1 MENKY
6 PKEYFELVNDRE
18 RFIDKPL
25 KTKQLTYFQD
35 AMVRFSR
42 NRYNVIATIILSIMI
57 LLAIFVPIFTPD
69 RLYKQTNSA
78 LDTLPPKVPLLEK
91 LGIFDGK
98 KYYKNQPIDYNTID
112 PETGLG
118 YPSNFDPKFID
129 FSTLTNNVVIGS
141 VRSSQ
146 YRGGTNELIV
156 NRGRTAYS
164 VRSPEEIEFKED
176 TDVTLDIN
184 SIGDGV
190 VKLYISEYLTG
201 TNYQSWNDLVYIG
214 SINKAGVSTVSAKIT
229 PGIKGYLIVKYEVN
243 RISSTADNVLSL
255 NSLTLTTNGKTQE
268 FEGYPLSQFKPFVV
282 VNQTESGHFTGTK
295 NEIVIDPE
303 FNGYAVV
310 SESEILIASDAQ
322 IVLNIDSIGKG
333 TAKVYLAKSNNAGD
347 YESWDEEDDQLF
359 LVGTTNMDGESTFS
373 PFNQGAQPGA
383 YYIVI
388 AYSSSSTEDTE
399 NLLMINSLS
408 VLSSDS
414 NVVLDDEAL
423 SSFDEF
429 VIDSEKEKGK
439 FRRRNNEIIVFADQD
454 GYAIASDVKVAL
466 SNTST
471 MTIEVG
477 SLNKGALWVYL
488 SENQVETNQEIWNT
502 LTLLGTITAE
512 GTQNL
517 DLSAIESMEGY
528 LVLRVV
534 TDEAS
539 ISEGSVIGIDQ
550 ITINNGE
557 EVIFGQEELAKFN
570 PFIGISSERG
580 RYNRKNAQRTQ
591 ASFVYDVYGAL
602 FSPKEKTIGKSEY
615 DQILA
620 ENPGME
626 ESIVYK
632 DETKKSWTFGDEY
645 PIKEVI
651 KFEGYVIGGKEYFNY
666 FVMMDGARVIG
677 FDNPPF
683 FLFGT
688 DTFGRDLF
696 TLIWLGLRTSLL
708 LGFMSS
714 IVNILVGIIWGAI
727 SAYYGGQVDILMER
741 FKDIW
746 GSFPQITMISIISVL
761 IGPGFLA
768 LFIFMIYDGWIG
780 AASITRIQFY
790 RYKGREYVLAARTLG
805 ARDRRIIFKHILPNA
820 IGTIITRVILSI
832 PSVIF
837 LEMNLSYLGFGI
849 GSGQT
854 LKLGPVELT
863 GTSIGV
869 ILNEGQQQIFAGNLW
884 MIIAPTVIVSI
895 LMISFNMFGN
905 ALRDALNPQLRGN

>member
-35 AMVRFSR
+35 AMVNFR
-42 NRYNVIATIILSIMI
+42 ATDISFATNHSIHHD

-69 RLYKQTNSA
+69 RLYNNQQA

-146 YRGGTNELIV
+146 YLGGTNELIV

-310 SESEILIASDAQ
+310 SESEIFIASDAQ

-399 NLLMINSLS
+399 NLLMI
-408 VLSSDS
+408 
-414 NVVLDDEAL
+414 
-423 SSFDEF
+423 
-429 VIDSEKEKGK
+429 
-439 FRRRNNEIIVFADQD
+439 
-454 GYAIASDVKVAL
+454 
-466 SNTST
+466 
-471 MTIEVG
+471 
-477 SLNKGALWVYL
+477 
-488 SENQVETNQEIWNT
+488 
-502 LTLLGTITAE
+502 
-512 GTQNL
+512 
-517 DLSAIESMEGY
+517 
-528 LVLRVV
+528 
-534 TDEAS
+534 
-539 ISEGSVIGIDQ
+539 
-550 ITINNGE
+550 
-557 EVIFGQEELAKFN
+557 
-570 PFIGISSERG
+570 
-580 RYNRKNAQRTQ
+580 
-591 ASFVYDVYGAL
+591 
-602 FSPKEKTIGKSEY
+602 
-615 DQILA
+615 
-620 ENPGME
+620 
-626 ESIVYK
+626 IVY
-632 DETKKSWTFGDEY
+632 
-645 PIKEVI
+645 
-651 KFEGYVIGGKEYFNY
+651 
-666 FVMMDGARVIG
+666 
-677 FDNPPF
+677 
-683 FLFGT
+683 
-688 DTFGRDLF
+688 
-696 TLIWLGLRTSLL
+696 
-708 LGFMSS
+708 
-714 IVNILVGIIWGAI
+714 
-727 SAYYGGQVDILMER
+727 R
-741 FKDIW
+741 FY
-746 GSFPQITMISIISVL
+746 Q
-761 IGPGFLA
+761 
-768 LFIFMIYDGWIG
+768 
-780 AASITRIQFY
+780 RQQ
-790 RYKGREYVLAARTLG
+790 
-805 ARDRRIIFKHILPNA
+805 RRA
-820 IGTIITRVILSI
+820 
-832 PSVIF
+832 
-837 LEMNLSYLGFGI
+837 
-849 GSGQT
+849 
-854 LKLGPVELT
+854 
-863 GTSIGV
+863 
-869 ILNEGQQQIFAGNLW
+869 
-884 MIIAPTVIVSI
+884 
-895 LMISFNMFGN
+895 
-905 ALRDALNPQLRGN
+905 